1 MLCRLLHF
9 PSFILLPLFKY
20 SFSKTKTIHYN
31 KKFTFSSSTS
41 LALSSS
47 QTHFTK
53 PSNSSSFD
61 PNTFKVLQKLYL
73 YRNNPSL
80 ALSYF
85 TQLNQHG
92 FTHNIQTYAS
102 FIRILCYWNL
112 NRSLDSLYRDII
124 SRCSEQNPLFEIH
137 ELFEKL
143 VDSVDFDNKNCYF
156 VRAFDGFVKA
166 YVGLNMFDESVEF
179 LFQFQI
185 ERFRIFPS
193 MFACNFLINRLV
205 NYDKIDMALDVY
217 RRIKRLGLCPNRHTY
232 GIIIKALCKKVDY
245 LKYVVRLFDEM
256 TDAGV
261 TPNSY
266 CYEAYIEG
274 LCNNRMSDLGYDVL
288 QYHRER
294 NAPIEVYA
302 YAAVIHGFC
311 NEMKLDKAE
320 DVFYDMKW
328 MGLVPDFHVYSSLIC
343 GYCKSNDLGKAFK
356 LHDDMISKGIKTNCV
371 IASCILHCSGEM
383 GMDSEVVDTFKELKR
398 SGVFL
403 DGVAY
408 NIVFNSLCKLGKVDE
423 AVGMLEELKSMH
435 IDVDI
440 KHYTTFISGYCLQG
454 KTDVAYS
461 VFKEMEENGFKPDV
475 VAYNVLVA
483 GLFRNRRDCEAV
495 GLLSYMDSQGV
506 KPNSTTHKITIEGL
520 CSAGKVEDAE
530 VYFNCRKDEGV
541 EIYTAMV
548 NGYCQAGLIEK
559 SYELFCEISNQGDI
573 AKEISGFKKLGKVM
587 YSKVLSALCQAIQ
600 KEKSALCQ
608 EKNMKHARSLFDFF
622 LEKGF
627 TPDVV
632 TYTIMIK
639 SYCTMDCLQEAHD
652 LFQDMEIRGIKPDVV
667 TYTVLLDVG
676 LKHFYSLHRKGKGAM
691 YNVLTIWGDMK
702 QMGISPDV
710 VTYTVMIDGHMEIG
724 NCENAITFFNE
735 MIDLRLEP
743 DIITY
748 IALVSVLL
756 KYTENAVKKEI
767 TPPLHIISKLKRQ
780 IRKFRKWKK
789 WLSSWQSEGDK
800 CEGEAELLVQIIQI
814 INLSAGHWI
823 SEDQIFNPQYKHLLQ
838 LTNTICHKLSCYQKD
853 KILMTQKKLGNL

>member
-1 MLCRLLHF
+1 MLCRLLHL
-9 PSFILLPLFKY
+9 PSLILLPLFTK
-20 SFSKTKTIHYN
+20 SLSKTIHFN
-31 KKFTFSSSTS
+31 KFRFCSTS

-47 QTHFTK
+47 QTHLTK
-53 PSNSSSFD
+53 PQNSSSFD

-112 NRSLDSLYRDII
+112 NSSLDNLYRDII
-124 SRCSEQNPLFEIH
+124 TRCSEQNPLFEIH

-143 VDSVDFDNKNCYF
+143 VESVDFDNKNCYF

-205 NYDKIDMALDVY
+205 NCDKIDMALDVY
-217 RRIKRLGLCPNRHTY
+217 GRIKRLGLCPNLHTY
-232 GIIIKALCKKVDY
+232 GIVIKALCKKVDS
-245 LKYVVRLFDEM
+245 LKYVVRVFDEM
-256 TDAGV
+256 KDAGV

-274 LCNNRMSDLGYDVL
+274 LCNNRMSDLAYDVL
-288 QYHRER
+288 QYHRKR

-302 YAAVIHGFC
+302 YAVVIRGFC

-328 MGLVPDFHVYSSLIC
+328 KGLVLDFHVYSSLIR
-343 GYCKSNDLGKAFK
+343 GYCKCNDLGKASK

-371 IASCILHCSGEM
+371 IASCILHCRGEM
-383 GMDSEVVDTFKELKR
+383 GMHSEVVDTFKELKR

-454 KTDVAYS
+454 KPDVAYS
-461 VFKEMEENGFKPDV
+461 TFKEMEENGFKPDV
-475 VAYNVLVA
+475 VAYNVLLA

-495 GLLSYMDSQGV
+495 DLLSYMDSQGV
-506 KPNSTTHKITIEGL
+506 KANSTTHKITIEGL

-530 VYFNCRKDEGV
+530 AYFNSRKDEGV

-559 SYELFCEISNQGDI
+559 SYERQAGLIEKSYELFCEISNQGDI
-573 AKEISGFKKLGKVM
+573 AKEGSGFKQLSKVM
-587 YSKVLSALCQAIQ
+587 YSKVLSALCQEIQ
-600 KEKSALCQ
+600 KKEKESALCQ
-608 EKNMKHARSLFDFF
+608 EIQKKEKEIALCQARNMKHARCLFDYF

-627 TPDVV
+627 TADVV

-639 SYCTMDCLQEAHD
+639 SYCIMNCSQEAHD
-652 LFQDMEIRGIKPDVV
+652 LFQDMEIRGIKPDVI
-667 TYTVLLDVG
+667 TYTVLLDEG
-676 LKHFYSLHRKGKGAM
+676 LKQFYYGRRKGKDAK

-710 VTYTVMIDGHMEIG
+710 VTYTVMIDGHMKIH
-724 NCENAITFFNE
+724 NLENAIIFFKE
-735 MIDLRLEP
+735 MIALRLEP
-743 DIITY
+743 DIVTY
-748 IALVSVLL
+748 TALVFGLL
-756 KYTENAVKKEI
+756 KGGYTENVVMKEI
-767 TPPLHIISKLKRQ
+767 TPPLHIISELKRQ
-780 IRKFRKWKK
+780 IIKFRKR
-789 WLSSWQSEGDK
+789 
-800 CEGEAELLVQIIQI
+800 C
-814 INLSAGHWI
+814 N
-823 SEDQIFNPQYKHLLQ
+823 F
-838 LTNTICHKLSCYQKD
+838 
-853 KILMTQKKLGNL
+853 

>member
-9 PSFILLPLFKY
+9 PSFILVSLFKK

-31 KKFTFSSSTS
+31 KKFNFSSSTS

-53 PSNSSSFD
+53 PSNFSSFD

-102 FIRILCYWNL
+102 FIRILCYWNW
-112 NRSLDSLYRDII
+112 NTSLDNLYCDII
-124 SRCSEQNPLFEIH
+124 TRCSEQNPLFEIH

-143 VDSVDFDNKNCYF
+143 VESVDFDNKNCYF

-217 RRIKRLGLCPNRHTY
+217 GRIKRLGLCPNLHTY
-232 GIIIKALCKKVDY
+232 GIVIKALCKKVDS
-245 LKYVVRLFDEM
+245 LKYVVRVFDEM
-256 TDAGV
+256 KDAGV

-266 CYEAYIEG
+266 CYEAYIDG
-274 LCNNRMSDLGYDVL
+274 LCNNRMSDLGYHVL
-288 QYHRER
+288 QYHRKR

-302 YAAVIHGFC
+302 YATVIRGFC

-328 MGLVPDFHVYSSLIC
+328 EGLVLDFHVYSSLIR

-356 LHDDMISKGIKTNCV
+356 LHDDMISKGIETNYV
-371 IASCILHCSGEM
+371 IASCILHCTGEM

-435 IDVDI
+435 INVDI

-454 KTDVAYS
+454 KPDVAYS
-461 VFKEMEENGFKPDV
+461 TFKEMEENGLKPDV
-475 VAYNVLVA
+475 VAYNVLLA

-495 GLLSYMDSQGV
+495 DLLSHMDSQGV

-530 VYFNCRKDEGV
+530 AYFNCRKDEGV

-548 NGYCQAGLIEK
+548 NGYCQAGHIEN

-573 AKEISGFKKLGKVM
+573 AKEGSGFKQLSKVM
-587 YSKVLSALCQAIQ
+587 YSKVLSALCQEIQ
-600 KEKSALCQ
+600 KKEKEKESALCQ
-608 EKNMKHARSLFDFF
+608 EIQKKEKESALCQEIKKNIKEIALCQARNMKNARSLFDFF

-639 SYCTMDCLQEAHD
+639 SYCIMNCSQEAHH
-652 LFQDMEIRGIKPDVV
+652 LFQDMEIRGIKPDVI
-667 TYTVLLDVG
+667 TYTVLLDEG
-676 LKHFYSLHRKGKGAM
+676 LKQFYYGHRKGKDAK

-710 VTYTVMIDGHMEIG
+710 VTYTVMIDGHMKIH
-724 NCENAITFFNE
+724 NLENAIIFFKE
-735 MIDLRLEP
+735 MIALRLEP
-743 DIITY
+743 DIVTY
-748 IALVSVLL
+748 TALVFGLL
-756 KYTENAVKKEI
+756 NEGYTENAVMKEI
-767 TPPLHIISKLKRQ
+767 TPPLHIISELKRQ
-780 IRKFRKWKK
+780 IIKFRKR
-789 WLSSWQSEGDK
+789 
-800 CEGEAELLVQIIQI
+800 C
-814 INLSAGHWI
+814 N
-823 SEDQIFNPQYKHLLQ
+823 F
-838 LTNTICHKLSCYQKD
+838 
-853 KILMTQKKLGNL
+853 